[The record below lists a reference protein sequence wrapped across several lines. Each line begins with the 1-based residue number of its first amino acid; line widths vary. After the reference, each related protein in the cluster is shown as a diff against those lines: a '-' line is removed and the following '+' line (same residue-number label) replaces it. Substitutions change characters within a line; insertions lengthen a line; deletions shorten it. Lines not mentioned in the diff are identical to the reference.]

1 MEVTETL
8 LLKSSFDTTSERCL
22 LAERETANIW
32 SVSNQTQSFY
42 GAFEWAFS
50 KSINPTSECTGI
62 ACYERK
68 KLRPVNIL
76 VLLQGLF

>member
-32 SVSNQTQSFY
+32 SISNQTQTFMEHLNGLSV
-42 GAFEWAFS
+42 
-50 KSINPTSECTGI
+50 KVSILPLN
-62 ACYERK
+62 
-68 KLRPVNIL
+68 VL
-76 VLLQGLF
+76 VLLVMRGKS